1 MKAIIFDTETTGLLL
16 HSSVPVEKQPKVIEL
31 GAIAVSESGVIAELS
46 QLLNPGQEITAE
58 ITKITG
64 ITNEDLVG
72 KPTFAEFLPQL
83 KQFFAGSDML
93 ICHNAPFDT
102 GMLKNDLIRAACE
115 DFPWPKTIIC
125 TVQEY
130 QPLFGKRPSLK
141 VLYHRIMGEELAQ
154 THRALDDVMAVY
166 AVLQKDKFFEQ
177 LFGARQD
184 VQAE

>member
-16 HSSVPVEKQPKVIEL
+16 PSSAPVEKQPKIIEL
-31 GAIAVSESGVIAELS
+31 GAIAVSESGVLGELS
-46 QLLNPGQEITAE
+46 QLLSPGQEITAE

-83 KQFFAGSDML
+83 KDFFAGSDML

-115 DFPWPKTIIC
+115 DFPWPTTIIC
-125 TVQEY
+125 TAQEY
-130 QPLFGKRPSLK
+130 TPVVGKRPSLK
-141 VLYHRIMGEELAQ
+141 ALYKHIIGEELAQ

-166 AVLQKDKFFEQ
+166 ALLQKDKFFEQ
-177 LFGARQD
+177 LLGA
-184 VQAE
+184 

>member
-1 MKAIIFDTETTGLLL
+1 MKAIVFDTETTGLLL
-16 HSSVPVEKQPKVIEL
+16 PSSAPVEKQPKIIEL
-31 GAIAVSESGVIAELS
+31 GAIAVSESGILGELS
-46 QLLNPGQEITAE
+46 QLLSPGQEITAE

-72 KPTFAEFLPQL
+72 KPTFAEYLPQL
-83 KQFFAGSDML
+83 KEFFSGADML

-115 DFPWPKTIIC
+115 DFPWPNTIIC
-125 TVQEY
+125 TAQEY
-130 QPLFGKRPSLK
+130 TPVIGKRPSLK
-141 VLYHRIMGEELAQ
+141 VLYKHIIGEELAQ

-177 LFGARQD
+177 LLG
-184 VQAE
+184 V

>member
-16 HSSVPVEKQPKVIEL
+16 PSSAPVEKQPKIIEL
-31 GAIAVSESGVIAELS
+31 GAIAVSESGILGELS
-46 QLLNPGQEITAE
+46 QLLSPGQEITAE

-83 KQFFAGSDML
+83 KEFFAGSDML

-115 DFPWPKTIIC
+115 DFPWPNTIIC
-125 TVQEY
+125 TAQEY
-130 QPLFGKRPSLK
+130 THVVGKRPSLK
-141 VLYHRIMGEELAQ
+141 VLYKHIIGEELAQ

-177 LFGARQD
+177 LLGA
-184 VQAE
+184 

>member
-16 HSSVPVEKQPKVIEL
+16 PSSAPVEKQPRIIEL
-31 GAIAVSESGVIAELS
+31 GAIAVSESGILGELS
-46 QLLNPGQEITAE
+46 QLLSPGQEITAE

-83 KQFFAGSDML
+83 KEFFAGADML
-93 ICHNAPFDT
+93 ICHNAPFDS
-102 GMLKNDLIRAACE
+102 GMLRNDLIRAGCE
-115 DFPWPKTIIC
+115 DFPWPETTIC

-141 VLYHRIMGEELAQ
+141 VLYHRIIGEELAQ

-177 LFGARQD
+177 LFGAPQD
-184 VQAE
+184 AQAE